1 MKMNVDFDAH
11 GAFARAVAFA
21 AYAHDGQRRKG
32 GALPYIV
39 HPMETAAIA
48 ATMTD
53 DGELL
58 AAAVLHDVVEDCGV
72 TAEELRQRFG
82 PRVAALVTSV
92 SEEKFADAAGTW
104 RLRKQRALERLCTA
118 GRETMILALSD
129 KLSNLRSLDR
139 DLRAQGPAVWLQF
152 NQTDPAMHRWYY
164 TAMGEA
170 LSMLAQ
176 TDAHRE
182 YRALL
187 NRVFGAEEEHP

>member
-1 MKMNVDFDAH
+1 MNMDFDGH
-11 GAFARAVAFA
+11 GALARAVAFA
-21 AYAHDGQRRKG
+21 AFAHDGQRRKG

-39 HPMETAAIA
+39 HPMEAAAIA

-53 DGELL
+53 DSEVLS
-58 AAAVLHDVVEDCGV
+58 AAVLHDVAEDCGV
-72 TAEELRQRFG
+72 TAEELRRQFG
-82 PRVAALVTSV
+82 PRVAALVLSV

-104 RLRKQRALERLCTA
+104 RLRKQRALDRLRTA
-118 GRETMILALSD
+118 ERETLILALAD

-139 DLRAQGPAVWLQF
+139 DLRAEGPAVWRRF

-170 LSMLAQ
+170 LSPLGQ

-182 YRALL
+182 YVMLL
-187 NRVFGAEEEHP
+187 DRVFGAERERP